1 MKKDDLIE
9 ALQKGDISV
18 DGQFLSGSNYTF
30 LGKLAFREEEMKVV
44 YKPVRGEQ
52 PLWDF
57 SPGSL
62 AHREVAAYLLSEGL
76 GWNLV
81 PPTIY
86 RRKAPVGPGSVQL
99 YIEHDPNYHYFN
111 FGEEDRQRLRPTALF
126 DLIANNADRKG
137 GHILKDG
144 AGHLWLIDQGLC
156 FHIDDKLRTVVWD
169 FGGEAIPPG
178 LVGDLERLELLL
190 SHSGGALR
198 SELEQHL
205 RPGEI
210 STLAARA
217 RRLVAAGCFPQP
229 PSSRRSYPWPPV

>member
-1 MKKDDLIE
+1 MDKYNLLD
-9 ALQKGDISV
+9 ALQKGEISV

-30 LGKLAFREEEMKVV
+30 LGKLTSDGEEMRVV

-57 SPGSL
+57 STGSL

-81 PPTIY
+81 PPTIF
-86 RRKAPVGPGSVQL
+86 RRKAPVGPGSIQL
-99 YIEHDPNYHYFN
+99 YVEHDPNYHYFN
-111 FGEEDRQRLRPTALF
+111 FNEEDRQRLRPTALF

-137 GHILKDG
+137 GHILKDA

-156 FHIDDKLRTVVWD
+156 FHTDDKLRTVVWD
-169 FGGEAIPPG
+169 FGGEQIPPG
-178 LVGDLERLELLL
+178 LVNDLERLDELL
-190 SHSGGALR
+190 SPSGGPLR
-198 SELEQHL
+198 SELEQHI
-205 RPGEI
+205 RPGEV

-217 RRLVAAGCFPQP
+217 RRLVEMGCFPQP